1 MVHLRKHQR
10 TGFFADAA
18 RLATGN
24 EIELA
29 ADQEGR
35 RGFRNVWVPPYVAD
49 NFRAWS
55 NLGLKALR
63 HIHAKA
69 QTTYVTRPPRPGTI
83 VYFTRRDASA
93 GKGRALVNEAEL
105 IAALAGRG
113 ARILDFSGFPT
124 LGARVRGLANYSV
137 VVTPFGAGFANLVFA
152 HPGARWL
159 AVCPPTMCNSH
170 ERFFLDQLTS
180 ALGFQTGVQY
190 TVATAARA
198 VNDGGGGA
206 GDPANVPY
214 SVDVP
219 AVVRAVEGL
228 ARS

>member
-18 RLATGN
+18 RLATGT

-35 RGFRNVWVPPYVAD
+35 RGFRNVWVPPYLAD

-113 ARILDFSGFPT
+113 ARILDFSAFPT
-124 LGARVRGLANYSV
+124 LGDRVRGLANYSV

-159 AVCPPTMCNSH
+159 GVCPPTMCNSH